1 MEAIM
6 QGATVNSRQFDGHIL
21 IDRYGDFRLTD
32 AIRPGPG
39 IPVVPREG
47 FRQAVYRDRRHR
59 LRIPVL
65 AASVSKEKLFET
77 FLALLAPLGPVVNVV
92 LETSHRSRNGKHR
105 DLRRS
110 EIDTP
115 ILASYCCEFEDMLLN
130 DGCTG
135 IAVLAPDKPMEVQFD
150 EHKLLL
156 VYARKLRP
164 FRRIIKSF
172 GIRRD
177 DDMPLISEAEHLHGS
192 EPQHYDMFRDLCHRI
207 GAGDHAKVRQ
217 DEM

>member
-1 MEAIM
+1 MDAPM
-6 QGATVNSRQFDGHIL
+6 QGATVNFRQFDGHIL

-47 FRQAVYRDRRHR
+47 FRQGVYRDFKHR
-59 LRIPVL
+59 IRIPVL

-77 FLALLAPLGPVVNVV
+77 FLALLEPLGPVVDVV
-92 LETSHRSRNGKHR
+92 LETSHRSRSGKHK
-105 DLRRS
+105 DLRRT
-110 EIDTP
+110 EIDAP

-135 IAVLAPDKPMEVQFD
+135 LAVMATDKAMEVQFD

-164 FRRIIKSF
+164 FRRIVKSF

-177 DDMPLISEAEHLHGS
+177 DEMPLISEAEHLHGS
-192 EPQHYDMFRDLCHRI
+192 EPHYYDMFRDLANRI
-207 GAGDHAKVRQ
+207 GAGDHAKVQ
-217 DEM
+217 MDEM